1 MDGDIMYMLIYREP
15 DKELRYLEFDFNSAI
30 AKSTLIAEDVEMK
43 PFLSFMAA
51 TVKFKMGSLS
61 TNRTQSSTRSA
72 SRTLLARLIRAN

>member
-43 PFLSFMAA
+43 PFSIFYGGNSQ
-51 TVKFKMGSLS
+51 V
-61 TNRTQSSTRSA
+61 
-72 SRTLLARLIRAN
+72 